1 MRIEV
6 QDPEQSGAAVRGV
19 LALVALACLLA
30 SCGEGAPE
38 SGAAP
43 APVTTDAPATAESPA
58 TTESP
63 VAPAALPDVSSA
75 QASGPA
81 LPQPR
86 ALTSA
91 EMEVYRQAVQAGVQ
105 YLNQRRYPQ
114 ALAALQKAAE
124 LQPDNFHTLRLLGN
138 AYAFNDD
145 LQGARETLEMAVLL
159 EPSNPGIHYELAQ
172 VALNEGEVDL
182 AMAESRKTLELDP
195 DNPRAHE
202 ILGLAHHRQG
212 DEEAAIEILQS
223 VIASDPSRV
232 VATHTLGLC
241 YRAVGRIEE
250 SRSAFEAVVKQAPN
264 HLEAYRNLG
273 EILASLGDAA
283 GADLANAEYERIKT
297 SRERTAAAANIA
309 PGDD

>member
-1 MRIEV
+1 MRIED
-6 QDPEQSGAAVRGV
+6 QYPEEPRAAVRGV
-19 LALVALACLLA
+19 LALVAVVCLLA
-30 SCGEGAPE
+30 SCGEGAPD

-43 APVTTDAPATAESPA
+43 APAAAGASDVAGSPD

-63 VAPAALPDVSSA
+63 VMPAAVADVSSA
-75 QASGPA
+75 PASGPS
-81 LPQPR
+81 LPPPR
-86 ALTSA
+86 ALTAA
-91 EMEVYRQAVQAGVQ
+91 EMQVYRQAVQAGVQ

-145 LQGARETLEMAVLL
+145 LEGARETLQMAVLL

-172 VALNEGEVDL
+172 VALNQGEDDL

-202 ILGLAHHRQG
+202 ILGLAHHQRG
-212 DEEAAIEILQS
+212 DEETAIEILQS
-223 VIASDPSRV
+223 VISNDPSRV

-250 SRSAFEAVVKQAPN
+250 SRKAFQAVVEQAPN

-273 EILASLGDAA
+273 EVLASLGDPA
-283 GADLANAEYERIKT
+283 GAELANAEYERIKR
-297 SRERTAAAANIA
+297 SRERTAAAGAA
-309 PGDD
+309 TQRVD